1 MNTPLIEIKNLSAGY
16 DSRTV
21 LRNVNLTVY
30 DRDFLGI
37 IGPNGGGKTTL
48 IKCIL
53 GLLKPTT
60 GEILYRVT
68 TASNNNPAFLD
79 NSATN
84 SQFSTLNSQFSMGYL
99 PQYNSIDRKFPI
111 TVEEVILSGLTATHR
126 EKARQVIARMG
137 LEGLEKRAIGAL
149 SGGQL
154 QRALLGRAIISD
166 PALVVLDE
174 PSTYIDKRF
183 EARLYE
189 LLAEINHDC
198 AIILVSHDIGTVL
211 QQVKSIAC
219 VNETLDYHPDTGV
232 SEEWLERNFNC
243 PIELLGH
250 GALPHRILAE
260 HKHGDECGCCNC
272 NQNKY
277 KNSVLHIFQTK
288 LYIDVLYM
296 NV

>member
-1 MNTPLIEIKNLSAGY
+1 MSTPLIEIKNLSAGY

-53 GLLKPTT
+53 GLLKPTA
-60 GEILYRVT
+60 GEILYSDKRFVT
-68 TASNNNPAFLD
+68 SDKQGSAAQRPALTANRSVLK
-79 NSATN
+79 
-84 SQFSTLNSQFSMGYL
+84 MGYL

-111 TVEEVILSGLTATHR
+111 TVEEVILSGLSSQKSLISRFTATHR

-174 PSTYIDKRF
+174 PSTYIDRRF

-198 AIILVSHDIGTVL
+198 AIVLVSHDIGTVL

-260 HKHGDECGCCNC
+260 HKHGDGCGCCN
-272 NQNKY
+272 
-277 KNSVLHIFQTK
+277 S
-288 LYIDVLYM
+288 
-296 NV
+296 

>member
-1 MNTPLIEIKNLSAGY
+1 MGTPLIEIKNLSAGY

-53 GLLKPTT
+53 GLLKPTA

-68 TASNNNPAFLD
+68 TPPNNGPAPLD
-79 NSATN
+79 NSIAN
-84 SQFSTLNSQFSMGYL
+84 PQYSTLNSQFSMGYL

-111 TVEEVILSGLTATHR
+111 TVAEVILSGLSSQKSLISRFTAAHR

-137 LEGLEKRAIGAL
+137 LEGLEERAIGAL

-166 PALVVLDE
+166 PQLVVLDE

-272 NQNKY
+272 GHK
-277 KNSVLHIFQTK
+277 
-288 LYIDVLYM
+288 
-296 NV
+296 

>member
-1 MNTPLIEIKNLSAGY
+1 MNPIIEIKNLSAGY
-16 DSRTV
+16 DHRTV

-30 DRDFLGI
+30 ERDFLGI

-53 GLLKPTT
+53 GLLKPT
-60 GEILYRVT
+60 GGQILYRAANAPLSSPNT
-68 TASNNNPAFLD
+68 QLPL
-79 NSATN
+79 
-84 SQFSTLNSQFSMGYL
+84 GYL
-99 PQYNSIDRKFPI
+99 PQYNTIDRKFPVS
-111 TVEEVILSGLTATHR
+111 VEEVILSGLSMQKSLTARFTPEQR
-126 EKARQVIARMG
+126 EKGKQIIVRMG
-137 LEGLEKRAIGAL
+137 LEGLEQRAIGQL

-166 PALVVLDE
+166 PSVLILDE

-189 LLAEINHDC
+189 LLAEINKDC

-219 VNETLDYHPDTGV
+219 VNETLDYHPDAGV
-232 SEEWLERNFNC
+232 TNEWLERNFNC

-250 GALPHRILAE
+250 GTLPHRVLGE
-260 HKHGDECGCCNC
+260 HKHN
-272 NQNKY
+272 
-277 KNSVLHIFQTK
+277 H
-288 LYIDVLYM
+288 
-296 NV
+296 

>member
-53 GLLKPTT
+53 GLLKPTA
-60 GEILYRVT
+60 GEILYSDKRFVT
-68 TASNNNPAFLD
+68 SDKQGSAAQRPALTANRSVLK
-79 NSATN
+79 
-84 SQFSTLNSQFSMGYL
+84 MGYL

-111 TVEEVILSGLTATHR
+111 TVEEVVLSGLSSQKSLISRFTATHR

-272 NQNKY
+272 K
-277 KNSVLHIFQTK
+277 H
-288 LYIDVLYM
+288 
-296 NV
+296 

>member
-1 MNTPLIEIKNLSAGY
+1 MSTPLIEIKNLSAGY

-53 GLLKPTT
+53 GLLKPTA
-60 GEILYRVT
+60 GEILYSDKRFVASDKQRGTAQRPALT
-68 TASNNNPAFLD
+68 TNRSVLK
-79 NSATN
+79 
-84 SQFSTLNSQFSMGYL
+84 MGYL

-111 TVEEVILSGLTATHR
+111 TVEEVILSGLSSQKSLISRFTATHR
-126 EKARQVIARMG
+126 EKSRQVIARMG

-260 HKHGDECGCCNC
+260 HKYGDGCGCCNR
-272 NQNKY
+272 K
-277 KNSVLHIFQTK
+277 H
-288 LYIDVLYM
+288 
-296 NV
+296 

>member
-1 MNTPLIEIKNLSAGY
+1 MSTPLIEIKNLSAGY
-16 DSRTV
+16 DNRTV

-53 GLLKPTT
+53 GLLKPTA
-60 GEILYRVT
+60 GEILYSDKRFVASDKQRGTAQRPALT
-68 TASNNNPAFLD
+68 TNRSVLK
-79 NSATN
+79 
-84 SQFSTLNSQFSMGYL
+84 MGYL

-111 TVEEVILSGLTATHR
+111 TVEEVILSGLSSQKSLISRFTATHR

-219 VNETLDYHPDTGV
+219 VNETLDYHPDTGI

-272 NQNKY
+272 E
-277 KNSVLHIFQTK
+277 H
-288 LYIDVLYM
+288 
-296 NV
+296 

>member
-53 GLLKPTT
+53 GLLKPTA
-60 GEILYRVT
+60 GEILYSDKRFVT
-68 TASNNNPAFLD
+68 SDKQGSAAQRPALTANRSVLK
-79 NSATN
+79 
-84 SQFSTLNSQFSMGYL
+84 MGYL

-111 TVEEVILSGLTATHR
+111 TVEEVILSGLSSQKSLISRFTATHR

-260 HKHGDECGCCNC
+260 HKHGDECCNC
-272 NQNKY
+272 G
-277 KNSVLHIFQTK
+277 H
-288 LYIDVLYM
+288 
-296 NV
+296 

>member
-1 MNTPLIEIKNLSAGY
+1 MKPIIEIKNLSAGY
-16 DSRTV
+16 DGRTV
-21 LRNVNLTVY
+21 LHDVNLSIY
-30 DRDFLGI
+30 ERDFLGI

-53 GLLKPTT
+53 GLLKPTG
-60 GEILYRVT
+60 GEIIFHTPEKASTKT
-68 TASNNNPAFLD
+68 TSTFLV
-79 NSATN
+79 
-84 SQFSTLNSQFSMGYL
+84 YL
-99 PQYNSIDRKFPI
+99 LQYNSRDRKFPI
-111 TVEEVILSGLTATHR
+111 SVEEVILSGLSIQKSLTSRFTPEQK
-126 EKARQVIARMG
+126 EKGKQIISRMG
-137 LEGLEKRAIGAL
+137 LEGLEHRSIGQL

-166 PALVVLDE
+166 PAVLILDE

-189 LLAEINHDC
+189 LLAEINKEC

-232 SEEWLERNFNC
+232 TTEWLERNFNC

-250 GALPHRILAE
+250 GTLPHRVLGE
-260 HKHGDECGCCNC
+260 HH
-272 NQNKY
+272 
-277 KNSVLHIFQTK
+277 HHH
-288 LYIDVLYM
+288 
-296 NV
+296 

>member
-1 MNTPLIEIKNLSAGY
+1 MSTPLIEIKNLSAGY
-16 DSRTV
+16 DNRTV

-53 GLLKPTT
+53 GLLKPTA
-60 GEILYRVT
+60 GEILYSDKRFVASDKQRGTAQRPALT
-68 TASNNNPAFLD
+68 TNRSVLK
-79 NSATN
+79 
-84 SQFSTLNSQFSMGYL
+84 MGYL

-111 TVEEVILSGLTATHR
+111 TVEEVILSGLSSQKSLISRFTATHR

-232 SEEWLERNFNC
+232 REEWLERNFNC

-260 HKHGDECGCCNC
+260 HKHGDGCGCCN
-272 NQNKY
+272 
-277 KNSVLHIFQTK
+277 S
-288 LYIDVLYM
+288 
-296 NV
+296 

>member
-53 GLLKPTT
+53 GLLKPTA
-60 GEILYRVT
+60 GEILYSDKRFVT
-68 TASNNNPAFLD
+68 SDKQGSAAQRSALTANLYFVK
-79 NSATN
+79 
-84 SQFSTLNSQFSMGYL
+84 MVYL

-111 TVEEVILSGLTATHR
+111 TVEEVILSGLSSQKSLISRFTATHR

-272 NQNKY
+272 K
-277 KNSVLHIFQTK
+277 H
-288 LYIDVLYM
+288 
-296 NV
+296 

>member
-1 MNTPLIEIKNLSAGY
+1 MSTPLIEIKNLSAGY

-21 LRNVNLTVY
+21 LRDVNLTVY

-53 GLLKPTT
+53 GLLKPTA

-68 TASNNNPAFLD
+68 TAPNNNPAPLVD
-79 NSATN
+79 SAAN
-84 SQFSTLNSQFSMGYL
+84 PQFSTLNSQFSMGYL

-111 TVEEVILSGLTATHR
+111 TVEEVILSGLSSQKSLISRFTASHR

-137 LEGLEKRAIGAL
+137 LEGLEDRAIGAL

-166 PALVVLDE
+166 PELVVLDE

-260 HKHGDECGCCNC
+260 HKHGEGCG
-272 NQNKY
+272 
-277 KNSVLHIFQTK
+277 
-288 LYIDVLYM
+288 
-296 NV
+296 

>member
-1 MNTPLIEIKNLSAGY
+1 MTKPIIEIKNLSAGY
-16 DSRTV
+16 DG
-21 LRNVNLTVY
+21 RNVLHDINLTVY
-30 DRDFLGI
+30 ERDFLGI

-53 GLLKPTT
+53 GLLKPTS
-60 GEILYRVT
+60 GEIVFNCKPSL
-68 TASNNNPAFLD
+68 
-79 NSATN
+79 
-84 SQFSTLNSQFSMGYL
+84 GYL
-99 PQYNSIDRKFPI
+99 PQYSTIDRKFPI
-111 TVEEVILSGLTATHR
+111 SVEEVILSGLSIQKSLASRFTPEQR
-126 EKARQVIARMG
+126 EKGGQVIARMG
-137 LEGLEKRAIGAL
+137 LEGLEYRAIGQL

-166 PALVVLDE
+166 PSVLILDE

-189 LLAEINHDC
+189 LLAEINKEC

-232 SEEWLERNFNC
+232 TTEWLERNFNC

-250 GALPHRILAE
+250 GALPHRILGE
-260 HKHGDECGCCNC
+260 HHHHKGCN
-272 NQNKY
+272 
-277 KNSVLHIFQTK
+277 T
-288 LYIDVLYM
+288 
-296 NV
+296 

>member
-111 TVEEVILSGLTATHR
+111 TVDDVILSGLSSQKSLISRFTATHR

-260 HKHGDECGCCNC
+260 HKYGDGCGCCNS
-272 NQNKY
+272 K
-277 KNSVLHIFQTK
+277 H
-288 LYIDVLYM
+288 
-296 NV
+296 

>member
-1 MNTPLIEIKNLSAGY
+1 MSTPLIEIKNLSAGY

-111 TVEEVILSGLTATHR
+111 TVEEVILSGLSSQKSLISRFTATHR

-189 LLAEINHDC
+189 LLVEINHDC

-272 NQNKY
+272 K
-277 KNSVLHIFQTK
+277 H
-288 LYIDVLYM
+288 
-296 NV
+296 

>member
-1 MNTPLIEIKNLSAGY
+1 MSTPLIEIKNLSAGY

-53 GLLKPTT
+53 GLLKPTA
-60 GEILYRVT
+60 GEILYSDKRFVASDKQRGTAQRPALT
-68 TASNNNPAFLD
+68 TNRSVLK
-79 NSATN
+79 
-84 SQFSTLNSQFSMGYL
+84 MGYL

-111 TVEEVILSGLTATHR
+111 TVEEVILSGLSSQKSLISRFTATHR

-198 AIILVSHDIGTVL
+198 AIVLVSHDIGTVL

-260 HKHGDECGCCNC
+260 HKHGDGCGCCN
-272 NQNKY
+272 
-277 KNSVLHIFQTK
+277 S
-288 LYIDVLYM
+288 
-296 NV
+296 

>member
-1 MNTPLIEIKNLSAGY
+1 MKPIIEIKNLSAGY
-16 DSRTV
+16 DGRTV
-21 LRNVNLTVY
+21 LHDVNLSIY
-30 DRDFLGI
+30 ERDFLGI

-53 GLLKPTT
+53 GLLKPTG
-60 GEILYRVT
+60 GEIIFHTPEKAYTKT
-68 TASNNNPAFLD
+68 TSTFL
-79 NSATN
+79 
-84 SQFSTLNSQFSMGYL
+84 GYL

-111 TVEEVILSGLTATHR
+111 SVEEVILSGLSIQKSLTSRFTPEQK
-126 EKARQVIARMG
+126 EKGKQIISRMG
-137 LEGLEKRAIGAL
+137 LEGLEHRSIGQL

-166 PALVVLDE
+166 PAVLILDE

-189 LLAEINHDC
+189 LLAEINKEC

-232 SEEWLERNFNC
+232 TTEWLERNFNC

-250 GALPHRILAE
+250 GTLPHRVLGE
-260 HKHGDECGCCNC
+260 HH
-272 NQNKY
+272 
-277 KNSVLHIFQTK
+277 HHH
-288 LYIDVLYM
+288 
-296 NV
+296 